1 MKTYF
6 DEGKLFGGKFSAGID
21 SGISNVLVSSINKK
35 KQKLKN
41 IIKHTVYLQ
50 NEKMKNFEH
59 FQNMQCSNTFLFAYL
74 NSLQRKRALKMCNTT
89 QELLE
94 HHF

>member
-35 KQKLKN
+35 TKVKEYNKA
-41 IIKHTVYLQ
+41 HSV
-50 NEKMKNFEH
+50 
-59 FQNMQCSNTFLFAYL
+59 FA
-74 NSLQRKRALKMCNTT
+74 
-89 QELLE
+89 E
-94 HHF
+94 